1 MLGCDLV
8 VPPSLLDMYDG
19 DVIWWYTYA
28 CGLNLFVYVYI
39 YTSGLNLFL
48 CHDAVKIKILSNS
61 CSYFG

>member
-39 YTSGLNLFL
+39 YKWFELIF
-48 CHDAVKIKILSNS
+48 VP
-61 CSYFG
+61 